1 MIDKDIDTKSVDN
14 KWIRI
19 IGILLIGIIMPL
31 VFYNENDGPGLF
43 IWIIISVSIT
53 FIVWEGSKR
62 IVSFL
67 WLKYPWEKN
76 PAVHLLISIIFLI
89 SLSSFLILV
98 LFLIN
103 YAFTDQ
109 SSNYW
114 QTMKGVN
121 VAMVLITFFTTSI
134 YEGIYLFK
142 KWKKSLVLTASLE
155 KENIQSQFEVL
166 KNQINPHFLFNSLS
180 ILASIIP
187 ADPDKAVD
195 FVNRFS
201 KIYRYVLDV
210 KDEIV
215 VELKDELDFVMSY
228 IFLQK
233 IRFGEN
239 LMIITN
245 IDAKVL
251 NKFVLPLSLQL
262 LIENAI
268 KHNEISDAY
277 SLTITITN
285 NEDCII
291 IKNDLQKIQDDSN
304 STKIGLKN
312 LKERY
317 RLISDSAPKFY
328 IKENMFVAEI
338 PFLVIE

>member
-1 MIDKDIDTKSVDN
+1 MTDIKSTDN

-19 IGILLIGIIMPL
+19 IGIPLVGIIMPL
-31 VFYNENDGPGLF
+31 VFYNENAGPGLF
-43 IWIIISVSIT
+43 IWIIISVSLT
-53 FIVWEGSKR
+53 FTIWEGSNR

-67 WLKYPWEKN
+67 WMKYPWEKN
-76 PAVHLLISIIFLI
+76 PAIHLLISIIFLI
-89 SLSSFLILV
+89 SLSLFLILV

-103 YAFTDQ
+103 YAFADY
-109 SSNYW
+109 SPDYW

-134 YEGIYLFK
+134 YEGVYLFE

-155 KENIQSQFEVL
+155 KENIQSQFEAL
-166 KNQINPHFLFNSLS
+166 KNQVNPHFLFNSLS

-187 ADPDKAVD
+187 VDPEKAVD
-195 FVNRFS
+195 FVNKFS
-201 KIYRYVLDV
+201 KFYRYVLDV

-228 IFLQK
+228 FFLQK

-239 LMIITN
+239 LKIITN
-245 IDAKVL
+245 IDASVL
-251 NKFVLPLSLQL
+251 DNFVLPLSIQL

-268 KHNEISDAY
+268 KHNEISDTY
-277 SLTITITN
+277 SLTITMTN
-285 NEDCII
+285 NKDCLI
-291 IKNDLQKIQDDSN
+291 IKNDLQQIQSDSN

-312 LKERY
+312 LTERY
-317 RLISDSAPKFY
+317 KLISDSVPKFY
-328 IKENMFVAEI
+328 IKENKFVAEI

>member
-1 MIDKDIDTKSVDN
+1 MIDIKSTDN

-19 IGILLIGIIMPL
+19 IGIPLIGIIMPL

-43 IWIIISVSIT
+43 IWIIISVLLT
-53 FIVWEGSKR
+53 FTVWEGSSR

-67 WLKYPWEKN
+67 WMKYPWEKN

-89 SLSSFLILV
+89 SLSLFLILV
-98 LFLIN
+98 LFFIY
-103 YAFTDQ
+103 YAFTDY
-109 SSNYW
+109 SSDYW

-155 KENIQSQFEVL
+155 KENIQSQFEAL

-180 ILASIIP
+180 VLASIIP
-187 ADPDKAVD
+187 ADSEKAVD
-195 FVNRFS
+195 FVNKFS

-215 VELKDELDFVMSY
+215 VELKHELDFVMSY

-239 LMIITN
+239 LMIVNN

-251 NKFVLPLSLQL
+251 DNFVLPLSLQL

-268 KHNEISDAY
+268 KHNEISDTY
-277 SLTITITN
+277 SLTITMTN
-285 NEDCII
+285 NEDCLI
-291 IKNDLQKIQDDSN
+291 IKNDLQQKQDDSN
-304 STKIGLKN
+304 STKIGLTN
-312 LKERY
+312 LTERY
-317 RLISDSAPKFY
+317 KLISDLVPKFY
-328 IKENMFVAEI
+328 IKENEFVAEI
-338 PFLVIE
+338 PFLSEEC

>member
-1 MIDKDIDTKSVDN
+1 MINIDIDTKSADN

-19 IGILLIGIIMPL
+19 IGIPLIGIIMPII
-31 VFYNENDGPGLF
+31 FHNENDGIGLF
-43 IWIIISVSIT
+43 IWIIISVLLT
-53 FIVWEGSKR
+53 FSVWEGSSR

-67 WLKYPWEKN
+67 WMKYPWEKN
-76 PAVHLLISIIFLI
+76 PAIHLLISTIFLI
-89 SLSSFLILV
+89 SLS
-98 LFLIN
+98 LFLIFVLFFIN
-103 YAFTDQ
+103 YIFTDY
-109 SSNYW
+109 SSDYW
-114 QTMKGVN
+114 QEMKGVN

-134 YEGIYLFK
+134 YEGVYLFE
-142 KWKKSLVLTASLE
+142 KWEKSLVLTAKLE
-155 KENIQSQFEVL
+155 KENIQSQFEAL

-180 ILASIIP
+180 VLESIIP
-187 ADPDKAVD
+187 TDPEKAVG
-195 FVNRFS
+195 FVNKFA

-239 LMIITN
+239 LKIITN
-245 IDAKVL
+245 IDANVL
-251 NKFVLPLSLQL
+251 NNFVLPLSLQL

-268 KHNEISDAY
+268 KHNEISDTY
-277 SLTITITN
+277 SLTITMTN
-285 NEDCII
+285 NKDCLI
-291 IKNDLQKIQDDSN
+291 IKNDLQQIQDDSN

-312 LKERY
+312 LTERY
-317 RLISDSAPKFY
+317 KLISDSTPKFY
-328 IKENMFVAEI
+328 IKENKFIAEI

>member
-1 MIDKDIDTKSVDN
+1 MIDKDLNIKSADN

-19 IGILLIGIIMPL
+19 IGILFIGIIMPI
-31 VFYNENDGPGLF
+31 VFLNKNNGLGLF
-43 IWIIISVSIT
+43 IWIIISVLLT
-53 FIVWEGSKR
+53 FTVWEGSSR

-67 WLKYPWEKN
+67 WMKYPWEKN

-89 SLSSFLILV
+89 SLSLFLILV

-109 SSNYW
+109 SSDYW

-134 YEGIYLFK
+134 YEGVYLFK
-142 KWKKSLVLTASLE
+142 RWKKSLVLTASLE
-155 KENIQSQFEVL
+155 KENIQSQFEAL

-180 ILASIIP
+180 VLASIIP

-195 FVNRFS
+195 FVNKFS

-210 KDEIV
+210 KDEII
-215 VELKDELDFVMSY
+215 VELKHELDFVMSY

-239 LMIITN
+239 LKIVNN
-245 IDAKVL
+245 IEANVL
-251 NKFVLPLSLQL
+251 DNFVLPLSLQL

-268 KHNEISDAY
+268 KHNEISDTY
-277 SLTITITN
+277 SFTITMTN
-285 NEDCII
+285 NKDCLI
-291 IKNDLQKIQDDSN
+291 IKNDIQQIRDDSN

-317 RLISDSAPKFY
+317 KLISDSVPKFY
-328 IKENMFVAEI
+328 IKENKFVAEI
-338 PFLVIE
+338 PFLVFE